1 MNSVA
6 VAVDWE
12 HPADPRPG
20 PRLEHV
26 RTYVSSGG
34 TDGHLWHGVPT
45 LLLTTLDRTS
55 GRAARTP
62 LIYGRDAGRL
72 LVVAAGTGGP
82 HHPSWYGNLVA
93 HPGVRVQ
100 VGTSVFA
107 AWARTASPEERETYW
122 EAMTALWPR
131 FDDYR
136 VSARPREL
144 PLVIIEG

>member
-12 HPADPRPG
+12 HPVDPRPG

-34 TDGHLWHGVPT
+34 RDGHLWHGVPT

-55 GRAARTP
+55 GRAVRTP

-82 HHPSWYGNLVA
+82 RHPSWYGNLVA
-93 HPGVRVQ
+93 HPAVRVQ
-100 VGTSVFA
+100 VGTAAFA
-107 AWARTASPEERETYW
+107 AWARTAGPEERETYW
-122 EAMTALWPR
+122 EAMTALWPL

-136 VSARPREL
+136 EAARPREL